1 LRAVMKDGTSF
12 SLTSA
17 TTQPP
22 HPAPVK
28 RAPNAPLRR
37 HMSTRFS
44 SSGQLKK
51 KKQTNQKPEHKLNKL
66 FRSNFTT

>member
-1 LRAVMKDGTSF
+1 MKDGTSF

-28 RAPNAPLRR
+28 RAPNAPLHR

-51 KKQTNQKPEHKLNKL
+51 KQRNKPKTRTQIEQVV
-66 FRSNFTT
+66 

>member
-51 KKQTNQKPEHKLNKL
+51 KKTNKPKTRTQIEQVV
-66 FRSNFTT
+66 